1 MSENKLQIRLRL
13 IIIKDDKLLTSYT
26 KKHDFYFY
34 VGGHMEYGETVLEGC
49 KREIIEEC
57 GEGTDFNLQKVLYI
71 RDFFDKDNNE
81 QNVELFILGDIN
93 KFDELEHRL
102 DPQHLDGSMWLT
114 WLDINDLPDNLY
126 PKQLSKNYLKII
138 KTIFQMLEN
147 MLVKWKVKYE
157 I

>member
-13 IIIKDDKLLTSYT
+13 IIIKEGKLLTSYT

-57 GEGTDFNLQKVLYI
+57 GEGTEFTLQKVLYV
-71 RDFFDKDNNE
+71 RDFFDTDHDE
-81 QNVELFILGDIN
+81 QNVELFIFGNIN
-93 KFDELEHRL
+93 KFEELEHKL

-114 WLDINDLPDNLY
+114 WLDINNLPDNLF
-126 PKQLSKNYLKII
+126 PKQLSKKL
-138 KTIFQMLEN
+138 LEAYKN
-147 MLVKWKVKYE
+147 NFPNAGEYVGKME
-157 I
+157 S